1 MSVKNVTV
9 EVKIIPGAIYR
20 KEMPD
25 GSVEYATMVAVVEKA
40 KSTSGLLQRWGHS
53 PTRVVQGIK
62 SFNDWEVYS
71 EPGLVRSKQATI
83 KPRSRKREQP
93 VA

>member
-1 MSVKNVTV
+1 MSVKNVPV

-25 GSVEYATMVAVVEKA
+25 GSVEYATMVAVVERP

-53 PTRVVQGIK
+53 PTRVVQGLK
-62 SFNDWEVYS
+62 SFNDWEIYS
-71 EPGLVRSKQATI
+71 EPGLVRSKQSSI
-83 KPRSRKREQP
+83 QPRSKKREQP